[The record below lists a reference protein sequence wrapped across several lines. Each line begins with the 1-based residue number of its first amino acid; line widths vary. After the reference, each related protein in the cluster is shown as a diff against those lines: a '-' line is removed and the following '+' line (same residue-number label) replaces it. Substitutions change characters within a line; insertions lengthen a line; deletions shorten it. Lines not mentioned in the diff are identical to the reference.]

1 MLVLATIKLTSQLVF
16 NGVVTGLVYGML
28 AMGIVL
34 IYRSTRV
41 INFAVGNMG
50 LVGATLLALLTVN
63 WGVPFSIAAILS
75 LAAGTLFGLVMELI
89 VVRRLFYAPRV
100 IMLVATIGIAGVALT
115 VVFALPEIA
124 DTSARYPVAINHT
137 WTDVAGVDVRGT
149 QLAVL
154 IVVPLVAIALG
165 WFLNRTLIGRT
176 VKASAENPDLA
187 RIQGINP
194 KLVST
199 AVWAIAGFLAT
210 LTMILIAGESGAAS
224 DLPTLGPN
232 TLVRALVAA
241 VIAGLVSFPRAMLAG
256 VAIGVVEASI
266 QFNYLDKPG
275 LTDLLLFL
283 AVLVAVALQS
293 RTSREETQTFKFTPK
308 IREIPEQ
315 LRDVW
320 WVKRLNLMVM
330 VFLVALAALVPLVI
344 TAASKLLLYQTIG
357 CFAICALSLIVLTGW
372 GGQLS
377 LGQMAFAGIGALL
390 AAGLERGQHYNLGL
404 VDIHPGH
411 VPFALAIL
419 IAALL
424 TSGLAAIIGLGAL
437 RVRGLLLAVST
448 FVFAVTAQVYFYRQ
462 PALSGGSASLVNFPR
477 GKVFGIDLTPQ
488 RNYYWA
494 VLLVLVVVMILV
506 SHLRRTGIGRTTIAV
521 RDNEN
526 SAAAYTVGRSSTK
539 LRAFALAGFLAG
551 LGGAMLAGAIQSI
564 PFTERYFL
572 VGDSLLLVSMVVIG
586 GISSPMG
593 AVLGSLWVVGLPT
606 FFPDNDLVPL
616 LTSSLGLLV
625 LLLYFPG
632 GFVQVGY
639 AARDAFLGWVAARRG
654 EVDTSRRADAP
665 AALTRQ
671 VRQPAPAGVP
681 ALEVVDVR
689 VRFGGNVAV
698 DGVSLT
704 VGTDEIVGLIGTNGA
719 GKSTLMNAIGGYVR
733 SRGTVVLHGDDVSRY
748 GAARRARDG
757 LGRTFQ
763 AAQLFA
769 ELTVRETV
777 EVALEARGRT
787 GFLSAALFLPHASVR
802 ERRRRAEA
810 DDLIGFLG
818 LGRYASSRISDLST
832 GTRRIVELAGLLALD
847 ARVLCLDEPTAGV
860 AQRETEA
867 FGPLIKEIRRELGAA
882 MLVIEHDMPLIMS
895 ISDRVYCLEVGKV
908 IAEGVPY
915 TVRHDPKVVASYLG
929 VDERA
934 IARSGAASTGL
945 ATEPAAD
952 ELWVQPT

>member
-1 MLVLATIKLTSQLVF
+1 
-16 NGVVTGLVYGML
+16 
-28 AMGIVL
+28 
-34 IYRSTRV
+34 
-41 INFAVGNMG
+41 
-50 LVGATLLALLTVN
+50 
-63 WGVPFSIAAILS
+63 
-75 LAAGTLFGLVMELI
+75 
-89 VVRRLFYAPRV
+89 
-100 IMLVATIGIAGVALT
+100 MLVATIGIAGVALT
-115 VVFALPEIA
+115 IVFALPEIA
-124 DTSARYPVAINHT
+124 DFSAKYPVAINHT

-149 QLAVL
+149 QLAIL

-165 WFLNRTLIGRT
+165 WFLNRTLVGRT
-176 VKASAENPDLA
+176 VKASSENPDLA
-187 RIQGINP
+187 RVQGINP
-194 KLVST
+194 KMVST
-199 AVWAIAGFLAT
+199 AVWAIAGFVAT
-210 LTMILIAGESGAAS
+210 LTMILIAGESGSAS

-256 VAIGVVEASI
+256 VVIGVVQAVI

-283 AVLVAVALQS
+283 AVLIAVALQS
-293 RTSREETQTFKFTPK
+293 RSSREETQTFKFTPK

-315 LRDVW
+315 LRGVW
-320 WVKRLNLMVM
+320 WVKRLNVMVM
-330 VFLVALAALVPLVI
+330 VLLVVLAALVPLVI

-390 AAGLERGQHYNLGL
+390 AAGLERGQHYNLGI

-411 VPFALAIL
+411 VSFALAIL

-424 TSGLAAIIGLGAL
+424 TSGLAAIIGIGAL

-448 FVFAVTAQVYFYRQ
+448 FVFAVTAQLYFYRQ

-477 GKVFGIDLTPQ
+477 GKVFGIDLASQ

-494 VLLVLVVVMILV
+494 VLLVLILVMILV

-551 LGGAMLAGAIQSI
+551 LGGAMLAGAIESI

-572 VGDSLLLVSMVVIG
+572 VNDSLLLVSMVVIG

-606 FFPDNDLVPL
+606 FFPNNDLVPL
-616 LTSSLGLLV
+616 LTSSIGLLV

-639 AARDAFLGWVAARRG
+639 TTRDAFLGWVAARRG
-654 EVDTSRRADAP
+654 EVDTSRRVAAP
-665 AALTRQ
+665 LALTRQ
-671 VRQPAPAGVP
+671 VRPPAPAGVP
-681 ALEVVDVR
+681 ALDVSDVR

-704 VGTDEIVGLIGTNGA
+704 VGADEIVGLIGTNGA
-719 GKSTLMNAIGGYVR
+719 GKSTLMNAIGGFVR
-733 SRGTVVLHGDDVSRY
+733 SRGTVILHGDDVSRY
-748 GAARRARDG
+748 GPARRRARWARPDLPGRAAVPRAHGARDG
-757 LGRTFQ
+757 
-763 AAQLFA
+763 
-769 ELTVRETV
+769 
-777 EVALEARGRT
+777 
-787 GFLSAALFLPHASVR
+787 
-802 ERRRRAEA
+802 
-810 DDLIGFLG
+810 
-818 LGRYASSRISDLST
+818 
-832 GTRRIVELAGLLALD
+832 
-847 ARVLCLDEPTAGV
+847 
-860 AQRETEA
+860 
-867 FGPLIKEIRRELGAA
+867 
-882 MLVIEHDMPLIMS
+882 
-895 ISDRVYCLEVGKV
+895 
-908 IAEGVPY
+908 
-915 TVRHDPKVVASYLG
+915 
-929 VDERA
+929 
-934 IARSGAASTGL
+934 
-945 ATEPAAD
+945 
-952 ELWVQPT
+952 